1 MCHYCGYSQAAPER
15 CPDCGGPLKTIGTG
29 TQKVQQELEILFPDM
44 PTIRMDA
51 DTVSA
56 VNTHEKILERF
67 QREKIPVLIG
77 TQMVAKG
84 LNLPN
89 VTLVGVLDADLSL
102 YTGGFCRCK
111 YTNFIHAIY
120 NISNCSH

>member
-1 MCHYCGYSQAAPER
+1 MKRVGV
-15 CPDCGGPLKTIGTG
+15 GI
-29 TQKVQQELEILFPDM
+29 QKVQQELEEIFPGM
-44 PTIRMDA
+44 AVERMDA

-56 VNTHEKILERF
+56 ANTHEMILDKF
-67 QREKIPVLIG
+67 KNNNIPVLIG

-102 YTGGFCRCK
+102 YLGK
-111 YTNFIHAIY
+111 
-120 NISNCSH
+120 